1 MRLYRLNP
9 SEVEDIVHAGRCTRT
24 DKRGRP
30 IFIGRSS
37 DGRLVEV
44 VVALDI
50 PDHVITVIGETR

>member
-1 MRLYRLNP
+1 MRLHRLNP
-9 SEVEDIVHAGRCTRT
+9 SEVEDIVRAGRCMRT

-30 IFIGRSS
+30 VVIGRSG

-50 PDHVITVIGETR
+50 SDYVITVIGEKR